1 MDKNVYKNLVNQAFS
16 EIQQENN
23 NLEKVNLLVTGKSG
37 VGKSTL
43 INSVFGEELAKT
55 GVGKPVT
62 EKINLISKD
71 GFPIRIYDTVGF
83 EINTHGFD
91 ITNILK
97 SFTGNE
103 IQKLIKKVQNSKTE
117 EDDVHVVWYLI
128 SGTSARIE
136 TSEIEFINWMI
147 KQGLPVIVVLSK
159 SYDKTESEVLR
170 DEIKKLVPTLN
181 AVVTV
186 LAQATDQNSCFGLEE
201 LIEET
206 FNLLPQGLRNS
217 FVHSQ
222 EASLKL
228 KRSEALKTV
237 TMSMATTFGTGYTAS
252 NNSDAPI
259 MMATQ
264 TLMMSKITSIYGV
277 DINKQQ
283 VETALGSLLGVYGA
297 ITAGKS
303 LSSHLAQLLPGVGKV
318 GSGLITGGVG
328 MIITGALG
336 RAYIELM
343 ELVLKGK
350 VNLSAITPDE
360 LTTIL
365 VNLLPKYLPK
375 NKLKDSI

>member
-1 MDKNVYKNLVNQAFS
+1 MVNQAFS